1 MRGRAR
7 LAAMIAAAA
16 LLTLAPEC
24 SRTAFAADAIAKLAN
39 IEGKTLTRQ
48 KGEAIWRAAAEGEAI
63 EPGDSVKTLSNST
76 ALAVFAKGGAVDIL
90 PMTEVV
96 FDLVEKNGLASVAIN
111 LESGR
116 ALLRA
121 DSGEASA
128 QFVVKAGNTAFR
140 ARNASVFVEVEE
152 DGGCVD
158 VLSGDAYLTSTLD
171 ASVKFPLVHGQRAI
185 GLFADD
191 SMSLFEADVA
201 DFDMATHSCM
211 PERKRPEAQQ
221 QIEQSVDTSAPAAV
235 GAEEESGEE
244 SVVSISTVVTV
255 QFNAIKQEEES
266 APEMPD
272 LAPML
277 VASQPEEGFSGQGDE
292 PEEEEYEISVST
304 AVTVQFAAS
313 EAKTEAK
320 SEEALAPSVP
330 EVAEEQPVCATPP
343 RIIKVSAN
351 ETNLLPG
358 SRPSLDFYECG
369 PMQVMFIG
377 TAEDGCGPVEKV
389 MIKIEDEDEETYQ
402 ADGKKSWSYTAAV
415 EKAGTWPIKIWAVDE
430 TGAVSAAYEFRME
443 MEKNVEPPN
452 VSLQTIANR
461 QAPTFGGRMKLNKS
475 RLTNGRMSIEGT
487 ADSPRCDISRVDV
500 SVNDGTAWNRANGGG
515 FWSYSFVPRDGTYEI
530 VARAAD
536 DDGQESAVSAT
547 VEVQYIDKT
556 DEELLRIDFDALM
569 AAYRD
574 KNAGGFI
581 DGVSSRYSSPVNT
594 IEDLSRLDYSLNTKF
609 MEQSTVYIRYLV
621 VSTTVSGNTG
631 RVMFNWDADRRTAG
645 YTHTGTFVFD
655 LDDEGWKLLTVS
667 DADTFLRH
675 TDVAAHISVRASES
689 QLKAN
694 RADTATIYLE
704 VRDSAFNPVKDG
716 TMVTLLASSG
726 EVDAVATTS
735 EGLAEATYT
744 TGSSAG
750 TAVITA
756 RRGGA
761 AGSVSISLV
770 EESPPGPP
778 GEPGG

>member
-1 MRGRAR
+1 
-7 LAAMIAAAA
+7 MIAAAA
-16 LLTLAPEC
+16 LLTLAPAC

-39 IEGKTLTRQ
+39 IEGKTLIRQ

-63 EPGDSVKTLSNST
+63 EPGASVKTLSNS
-76 ALAVFAKGGAVDIL
+76 AAQAVFAKGGAVDIL

-96 FDLVEKNGLASVAIN
+96 FDIVEKNGLKSIAMS
-111 LESGR
+111 LEAGR
-116 ALLRA
+116 AFLRA
-121 DSGEASA
+121 EDEEGAA
-128 QFVVKAGNTAFR
+128 QFVIKAGNAAFR

-152 DGGCVD
+152 NGGCVD

-211 PERKRPEAQQ
+211 PERERPEAQQ
-221 QIEQSVDTSAPAAV
+221 KIVQTGETSAPAAA

-244 SVVSISTVVTV
+244 SVVSISSGVTV
-255 QFNAIKQEEES
+255 QFNATKQEEES
-266 APEMPD
+266 AQEMPD
-272 LAPML
+272 LAPIL
-277 VASQPEEGFSGQGDE
+277 VASQPDEDFSGQGDE
-292 PEEEEYEISVST
+292 PEEDAEEYEISVSA

-313 EAKTEAK
+313 EAKAEAAAASSATPEAV
-320 SEEALAPSVP
+320 SEEPTA
-330 EVAEEQPVCATPP
+330 CATPP

-351 ETNLLPG
+351 ETNILPG

-475 RLTNGRMSIEGT
+475 RLTNGRMSIEGA

-500 SVNDGTAWNRANGGG
+500 SLNDGTAWNRASGGG

-536 DDGQESAVSAT
+536 DDGQESAMTAT
-547 VEVQYIDKT
+547 VEVEYIDKT

-574 KNAGGFI
+574 KNAGGII
-581 DGVSSRYSSPVNT
+581 DGVSSRFSSPVES
-594 IEDLSRLDYSLNTKF
+594 IEDLSRLDYSLNAKF

-631 RVMFNWDADRRTAG
+631 RVMFNWDADRNTAG

-655 LDDEGWKLLTVS
+655 LDDEGWRLLTVS

-704 VRDSAFNPVKDG
+704 VRDSAYNPVKDG
-716 TMVTLLASSG
+716 TMITLLASSG

-756 RRGGA
+756 RRGSA
-761 AGSVSISLV
+761 AGTASIVIV

-778 GEPGG
+778 EEPGG

>member
-1 MRGRAR
+1 MRANRVVGKKREWRAR
-7 LAAMIAAAA
+7 EAAFIAAII
-16 LLTLAPEC
+16 LLTVATAA
-24 SRTAFAADAIAKLAN
+24 SRAAVAADALAMLEKV
-39 IEGKTLTRQ
+39 EGKTLIRHE
-48 KGEAIWRAAAEGEAI
+48 GESIWRAAAEGESI
-63 EPGDSVKTLSNST
+63 QPGDSVKTLSNAT

-96 FDLVEKNGLASVAIN
+96 FDLVEKNGLTSIAMS
-111 LESGR
+111 LEAGR

-121 DSGEASA
+121 EDEEGAA
-128 QFVVKAGNTAFR
+128 QFVIKAGNAAFR
-140 ARNASVFVEVEE
+140 ARNASVFVEVKE

-171 ASVKFPLVHGQRAI
+171 SAIKFPLVHGQRAI
-185 GLFADD
+185 GFYADD
-191 SMSLFEADVA
+191 SMEMFEANIA
-201 DFDMATHSCM
+201 DFEMLTHSCM
-211 PERKRPEAQQ
+211 PERKQDEARQTAQ
-221 QIEQSVDTSAPAAV
+221 TEGGSSS
-235 GAEEESGEE
+235 GAEERPEISSLAPIQAASYPEDDANADGEE
-244 SVVSISTVVTV
+244 P
-255 QFNAIKQEEES
+255 A
-266 APEMPD
+266 
-272 LAPML
+272 
-277 VASQPEEGFSGQGDE
+277 
-292 PEEEEYEISVST
+292 EEEYEISVST
-304 AVTVQFAAS
+304 TVTMQFAVS

-320 SEEALAPSVP
+320 SEAAAAPTAL
-330 EVAEEQPVCATPP
+330 ETVAEEQPVCATLP
-343 RIIKVSAN
+343 RIIRVSAN
-351 ETNLLPG
+351 ETSILPG

-377 TAEDGCGPVEKV
+377 TAEDGCGPIEKV

-430 TGAVSAAYEFRME
+430 TGAVSAGFEFRME

-461 QAPTFGGRMKLNKS
+461 QAPSFGGRMKLNKS

-515 FWSYSFVPRDGTYEI
+515 VWSYSFVPRDGTYEI

-536 DDGQESAVSAT
+536 DDGQESAVTAT

-631 RVMFNWDADRRTAG
+631 RVMFNWDTDRRTAG

-655 LDDEGWKLLTVS
+655 LDDEGWRLLTVS

-675 TDVAAHISVRASES
+675 TDEAAYISVRASEA

-704 VRDSAFNPVKDG
+704 VRDSAYNPVKDG
-716 TMVTLLASSG
+716 TMITLLASSG

-756 RRGGA
+756 RRGSA
-761 AGSVSISLV
+761 AGTASIVIV

-778 GEPGG
+778 EEPGG